1 METFLAGVIIGA
13 VLQRVVL
20 KEQHNVELFNQEKKL
35 LQMGLDSID
44 LAIQNEREKIQNDG

>member
-44 LAIQNEREKIQNDG
+44 LAIQNEREKQNNG